1 MENIDYIVLGAYFFV
16 LIGIGVW
23 AYFRVNSSA
32 DFYTAGGNL
41 PWWLSGISH
50 HVSGYSGVVF
60 VAYAAIAY
68 THGLTIYVWWA
79 VGISLAMVLT
89 TAFIAPRWSRLR
101 TKTGIQSPTEYLATR
116 YNLPTQQVMAWSGV
130 IVKLFDIGAKWA
142 ATGILLNVFTGLSI
156 ETGIAISGVVTL
168 IYITIG
174 GLWADVVN
182 DLFSFIIQ
190 FVAGI
195 IMFVVILNKLGDG
208 IGGFFTLWDRLPPE
222 NSQPFNEPYS
232 FGFAVGF
239 MIIAFF
245 SYSGGT
251 WNLATR
257 FISSSSGTVARKAS
271 LLSTILYLIWPLIL
285 FFPMF
290 AAPIFLPDLEDPTQS
305 YSLMVMDFLPTG
317 LVGLLLASLFSNT
330 LSMVSS
336 DANTISAVINR
347 DIFPVFVKGFRDFN
361 QKKTLAIA
369 RITTFI
375 FLLITI
381 IIAWNSSSFGGV
393 IGLIIT
399 WFSALLGPIS
409 VPMILGL
416 LPVFRYSDST
426 AALLSIFGGLMTFA
440 LFKLAF
446 SVSYGWELS
455 GPILTSLAIYIGYG
469 LLVRK
474 PVKPEVENLVNSLAM
489 DDNTKD

>member
-1 MENIDYIVLGAYFFV
+1 MENIDYIVVALYFLV

-23 AYFRVNSSA
+23 AYFRVSSSE

-68 THGLTIYVWWA
+68 THGLTIYIWWA
-79 VGISLAMVLT
+79 VGISLAMVGT
-89 TAFIAPRWSRLR
+89 TFLIAPRWSRLR
-101 TKTGIQSPTEYLATR
+101 SKTGIQSPTEYLATR
-116 YNLPTQQVMAWSGV
+116 YNLSTQQVMAWSGV

-142 ATGILLNVFTGLSI
+142 AIGILLNVFTGISVG
-156 ETGIAISGVVTL
+156 TGIAIAGVVTL

-195 IMFVVILNKLGDG
+195 IMFVVILDRLGDG
-208 IGGFFTLWDRLPPE
+208 LGGFFTMWDRLPAE
-222 NSQPFNEPYS
+222 NSQVFREPYS

-239 MIIAFF
+239 MVIAFF

-257 FISSSSGTVARKAS
+257 FISSSSGSVARKAS
-271 LLSTILYLIWPLIL
+271 LFSTLLYLIWPLIL

-290 AAPIFLPDLEDPTQS
+290 AAPIFFPDMEDPTQS
-305 YSLMVMDFLPTG
+305 YSIMAMEFLPSG
-317 LVGLLLASLFSNT
+317 LTGLLLASLFSNT

-336 DANTISAVINR
+336 DANTISAVITR
-347 DIFPVFVKGFRDFN
+347 DILPVFM
-361 QKKTLAIA
+361 KKIKSYSQGKALTIA
-369 RITTFI
+369 RFTTLIFI
-375 FLLITI
+375 LLTL

-416 LPVFRYSDST
+416 LPAFKHSDSK
-426 AALLSIFGGLMTFA
+426 AALMSIFGGLTTFA

-446 SVSYGWELS
+446 TVSYGWELS
-455 GPILTSLAIYIGYG
+455 GPIITSLIIYIGYG
-469 LLVRK
+469 LIVKK
-474 PVKPEVENLVNSLAM
+474 PVKPEVEALVSSLNN
-489 DDNTKD
+489 DGE

>member
-1 MENIDYIVLGAYFFV
+1 MENVDYIVLAAYFFV

-23 AYFRVNSSA
+23 AYFRVSSSA

-68 THGLTIYVWWA
+68 THGLTIYIWWA
-79 VGISLAMVLT
+79 VGIAIAMVGT
-89 TAFIAPRWSRLR
+89 TFVIAPRWARLR
-101 TKTGIQSPTEYLATR
+101 AKTGIQSPTEYLLTR

-142 ATGILLNVFTGLSI
+142 AIGILLNVFTGLSI
-156 ETGIAISGVVTL
+156 GSGIAVSGVVTL

-190 FVAGI
+190 FISGI
-195 IMFVVILNKLGDG
+195 IMFVVILNHLGDG
-208 IGGFFTLWDRLPPE
+208 FGGVVTMWDQLPASHAQPY
-222 NSQPFNEPYS
+222 NSPYT
-232 FGFAVGF
+232 FGFSIGF
-239 MIIAFF
+239 MVIAFF

-257 FISSSSGTVARKAS
+257 FISSSSGKVARKAS
-271 LLSTILYLIWPLIL
+271 MLSMILYLIWPFIL

-290 AAPIFLPDLEDPTQS
+290 AAPIFFPELEDPTKS
-305 YSLMVMDFLPTG
+305 YSLMAIEFLPAG
-317 LVGLLLASLFSNT
+317 LTGLLLASLFSNT

-336 DANTISAVINR
+336 DANTISAVITR
-347 DIFPVFVKGFRDFN
+347 DIMPVFLKQIKSFSQSR
-361 QKKTLAIA
+361 TLVIA
-369 RITTFI
+369 RVTTFVFI
-375 FLLITI
+375 LVTI
-381 IIAWNSSSFGGV
+381 VIAWNSSSFGGV

-416 LPVFRYSDST
+416 VPAFKYSDSK
-426 AALLSIFGGLMTFA
+426 AALFSIFGGLTTFA

-455 GPILTSLAIYIGYG
+455 GPIITSLIIYVGYA
-469 LLVRK
+469 LIFKK
-474 PVKPEVENLVNSLAM
+474 PVSDEVNNLVNSL
-489 DDNTKD
+489 NKDEE

>member
-1 MENIDYIVLGAYFFV
+1 MENIDYIVLASYFFV

-23 AYFRVNSSA
+23 AYFRVRDSA

-68 THGLTIYVWWA
+68 THGLTIYIWWA
-79 VGISLAMVLT
+79 VGIGLAMIGT
-89 TAFIAPRWSRLR
+89 TYFIAPRWSRLR
-101 TKTGIQSPTEYLATR
+101 AKTGIQSPTEYLATR

-142 ATGILLNVFTGLSI
+142 AIGILLNVFTGISVG
-156 ETGIAISGVVTL
+156 TGIAVSGVVTL

-195 IMFVVILNKLGDG
+195 LMFVVILLRLGDG
-208 IGGFFTLWDRLPPE
+208 PSGFFTMWDRLPAE
-222 NSQPFNEPYS
+222 NSQPFNEPYT
-232 FGFAVGF
+232 FGFALGF

-257 FISSSSGTVARKAS
+257 FISSSSGKVARKAS
-271 LLSTILYLIWPLIL
+271 LLSTLLYLIWPLIL

-290 AAPIFLPDLEDPTQS
+290 AAPIFFPDLEDPTQS
-305 YSLMVMDFLPTG
+305 YSLMALEFLPAG
-317 LVGLLLASLFSNT
+317 LTGLLLASLFSNT

-336 DANTISAVINR
+336 DANTISAVITR
-347 DIFPVFVKGFRDFN
+347 DILPIFLRKIKSFSQTR
-361 QKKTLAIA
+361 TLAVA
-369 RITTFI
+369 RVTTFLFI
-375 FLLITI
+375 LGTI
-381 IIAWNSSSFGGV
+381 IIAWNSSAFGGV

-416 LPVFRYSDST
+416 LPAFKHSDST
-426 AALLSIFGGLMTFA
+426 AALLSIFGGLLTFA

-446 SVSYGWELS
+446 TVSYGWELS
-455 GPILTSLAIYIGYG
+455 GPIITSLVLYVGYSFI
-469 LLVRK
+469 VRK
-474 PVKPEVENLVNSLAM
+474 PIEEKVERLVTSL
-489 DDNTKD
+489 NKDEE

>member
-1 MENIDYIVLGAYFFV
+1 MENIDYIVVALYFLV

-23 AYFRVNSSA
+23 AYFRVSSSA

-68 THGLTIYVWWA
+68 THGLTIYIWWA
-79 VGISLAMVLT
+79 VGISLAMVGT
-89 TAFIAPRWSRLR
+89 TFLIAPRWSRLR
-101 TKTGIQSPTEYLATR
+101 SKTGIQSPTEYLATR
-116 YNLPTQQVMAWSGV
+116 YNLSTQQVMAWSGV

-142 ATGILLNVFTGLSI
+142 AIGILLNVFTGISVGM
-156 ETGIAISGVVTL
+156 GIAIAGVVTL

-195 IMFVVILNKLGDG
+195 IMFVVILDRLGDG
-208 IGGFFTLWDRLPPE
+208 LGGFFTMWDRLPAE
-222 NSQPFNEPYS
+222 NSQAFREPYS

-239 MIIAFF
+239 MVIAFF

-257 FISSSSGTVARKAS
+257 FISSSSGSVARKAS
-271 LLSTILYLIWPLIL
+271 LFSTLLYLVWPLIL

-290 AAPIFLPDLEDPTQS
+290 AAPIFFPDMEDPTQS
-305 YSLMVMDFLPTG
+305 YSIMAMEFLPSG
-317 LVGLLLASLFSNT
+317 LTGLLLASLFSNT

-336 DANTISAVINR
+336 DANTISAVITR
-347 DIFPVFVKGFRDFN
+347 DILPVFM
-361 QKKTLAIA
+361 KKIKSFSQGKALMIA
-369 RITTFI
+369 RFTTLIFI
-375 FLLITI
+375 ILTL

-416 LPVFRYSDST
+416 LPAFKHSDSK
-426 AALLSIFGGLMTFA
+426 AAVLSIVGGLTSFA
-440 LFKLAF
+440 IFKLAF
-446 SVSYGWELS
+446 TVSYGWELS
-455 GPILTSLAIYIGYG
+455 GPIITSLIIYIGYG
-469 LLVRK
+469 LIIKK
-474 PVKPEVENLVNSLAM
+474 PVKPEVEALVSSLNN
-489 DDNTKD
+489 DGE

>member
-1 MENIDYIVLGAYFFV
+1 MENIDYIVVALYFLV

-23 AYFRVNSSA
+23 AYFRVSSSE

-68 THGLTIYVWWA
+68 THGLTIYIWWA
-79 VGISLAMVLT
+79 VGISLAMVGT
-89 TAFIAPRWSRLR
+89 TFLIAPRWSRLR
-101 TKTGIQSPTEYLATR
+101 SKTGIQSPTEYLATR
-116 YNLPTQQVMAWSGV
+116 YNLSTQQVMAWSGV

-142 ATGILLNVFTGLSI
+142 AIGILLNVFTGISVG
-156 ETGIAISGVVTL
+156 TGIAIAGVVTL

-195 IMFVVILNKLGDG
+195 IMFVVILDRLGDG
-208 IGGFFTLWDRLPPE
+208 LGGFFTMWDRLPAE
-222 NSQPFNEPYS
+222 NSQAFREPYS

-239 MIIAFF
+239 MVIAFF

-257 FISSSSGTVARKAS
+257 FISSSSGSVARKAS
-271 LLSTILYLIWPLIL
+271 LFSTLLYLVWPLIL

-290 AAPIFLPDLEDPTQS
+290 AAPIFFPDMEDPTQS
-305 YSLMVMDFLPTG
+305 YSIMAMEFLPSG
-317 LVGLLLASLFSNT
+317 LTGLLLASLFSNT

-336 DANTISAVINR
+336 DANTISAVITR
-347 DIFPVFVKGFRDFN
+347 DILPVFM
-361 QKKTLAIA
+361 KKIKSFSQGKALMIA
-369 RITTFI
+369 RFTTLIFI
-375 FLLITI
+375 LLTL

-416 LPVFRYSDST
+416 LPAFKHSDSK
-426 AALLSIFGGLMTFA
+426 AALMSIFGGLTTFA

-446 SVSYGWELS
+446 TVSYGWELS
-455 GPILTSLAIYIGYG
+455 GPIITSLIIYIGYG
-469 LLVRK
+469 LIVKK
-474 PVKPEVENLVNSLAM
+474 PVKPEVEALVSSLNN
-489 DDNTKD
+489 DGE

>member
-1 MENIDYIVLGAYFFV
+1 MENIDYIVLASYFFV

-23 AYFRVNSSA
+23 AFFRVRSSA

-79 VGISLAMVLT
+79 VGISIAMVFT
-89 TAFIAPRWSRLR
+89 TFFIAPRWSRLR
-101 TKTGIQSPTEYLATR
+101 SKTGIQSPTEYLATR

-142 ATGILLNVFTGLSI
+142 AIGILLNVFTGISVG
-156 ETGIAISGVVTL
+156 TGIAVSGVVTL

-182 DLFSFIIQ
+182 DLFSFVIQ
-190 FVAGI
+190 FIAGI
-195 IMFVVILNKLGDG
+195 IMFVVILGKLGDG
-208 IGGFFTLWDRLPPE
+208 IGGFFTMWDRLPAE
-222 NSQPFNEPYS
+222 NSQLYNEPYT
-232 FGFAVGF
+232 FGFSLGF

-271 LLSTILYLIWPLIL
+271 LLSTVLYLVWPLIL

-290 AAPIFLPDLEDPTQS
+290 AAPIFMPDLEDPTQS
-305 YSLMVMDFLPTG
+305 YSLMAMEFLPAG
-317 LVGLLLASLFSNT
+317 LTGLLLASLFSNT

-336 DANTISAVINR
+336 DANTISAVITR
-347 DIFPVFVKGFRDFN
+347 DIFPVFMKNFRSYT
-361 QKKTLAIA
+361 QKKSLAIA
-369 RITTFI
+369 RVTTFF
-375 FLLITI
+375 FLLVTI

-416 LPVFRYSDST
+416 LPMFKHSDST
-426 AALLSIFGGLMTFA
+426 AALLSIFGGLATFS

-446 SVSYGWELS
+446 TVSYGWELS
-455 GPILTSLAIYIGYG
+455 GPILTSLIIYIGYA
-469 LLVRK
+469 LIFRK
-474 PVKPEVENLVNSLAM
+474 PIKPEVEALVTSLNL
-489 DDNTKD
+489 DDDTK

>member
-1 MENIDYIVLGAYFFV
+1 MENVDYIVLASYFLV

-23 AYFRVNSSA
+23 AYFRVRSSA

-68 THGLTIYVWWA
+68 THGLTIYIWWA
-79 VGISLAMVLT
+79 VGIAIAMIGT
-89 TAFIAPRWSRLR
+89 TFFIAPRWARLR
-101 TKTGIQSPTEYLATR
+101 SKTGIQSPTEYLLTR

-142 ATGILLNVFTGLSI
+142 AIGILLNVFTGLSI
-156 ETGIAISGVVTL
+156 GSGIAISGVVTL

-190 FVAGI
+190 FVSGI
-195 IMFVVILNKLGDG
+195 IMFVVILQHLGDG
-208 IGGFFTLWDRLPPE
+208 MGGVVSMWDQLPAA
-222 NSQPFNEPYS
+222 NSQPYNDPYT
-232 FGFAVGF
+232 FGFSIGF
-239 MIIAFF
+239 MVIAFF

-257 FISSSSGTVARKAS
+257 FISSSSGQVARKAS
-271 LLSTILYLIWPLIL
+271 MLSMILYLIWPFIL

-290 AAPIFLPDLEDPTQS
+290 AAPIFFPDLEDPTQS
-305 YSLMVMDFLPTG
+305 YSLMAIEFLPAGIT
-317 LVGLLLASLFSNT
+317 GLLLASLFSNT

-336 DANTISAVINR
+336 DANTISAVITR
-347 DIFPVFVKGFRDFN
+347 DIMPVFMKKIKGFSQSRM
-361 QKKTLAIA
+361 LAVA
-369 RITTFI
+369 RVTTFVFI
-375 FLLITI
+375 LITI

-416 LPVFRYSDST
+416 LPRFKHSDST
-426 AALLSIFGGLMTFA
+426 AALLSIFGGLTTFA

-446 SVSYGWELS
+446 AVSYGWELS
-455 GPILTSLAIYIGYG
+455 GPIITSLVIYVGYAYI
-469 LLVRK
+469 VKK
-474 PVKPEVENLVNSLAM
+474 PVSEEVEELISSLNL
-489 DDNTKD
+489 DK

>member
-1 MENIDYIVLGAYFFV
+1 MENIDYIVLASYFLV

-23 AYFRVNSSA
+23 AFSRVSSSA

-68 THGLTIYVWWA
+68 THGLTIYIWWA
-79 VGISLAMVLT
+79 VGISIAMVFT
-89 TAFIAPRWSRLR
+89 TFFIAPRWSRLR
-101 TKTGIQSPTEYLATR
+101 SKTGIQSPTEYLATR

-142 ATGILLNVFTGLSI
+142 AIGILLNAFTGLSVGM
-156 ETGIAISGVVTL
+156 GIAVSGVVTL

-182 DLFSFIIQ
+182 DLFSFAIQ
-190 FVAGI
+190 FISGI
-195 IMFVVILNKLGDG
+195 IMFVVILQQLGDG
-208 IGGFFTLWDRLPPE
+208 FSGIFTMWDRLPAAH
-222 NSQPFNEPYS
+222 SQPFNPPYT
-232 FGFAVGF
+232 FGFALGF
-239 MIIAFF
+239 MLICFF

-257 FISSSSGTVARKAS
+257 FISSSSGKEARRAS
-271 LLSTILYLIWPLIL
+271 LFSTLLYLIWPLIL

-290 AAPIFLPDLEDPTQS
+290 AAPIFFPDMKDPTQS
-305 YSLMVMDFLPTG
+305 YSIMAIEFLPAG
-317 LVGLLLASLFSNT
+317 LTGLLLASLFSNT

-336 DANTISAVINR
+336 DANTISAVITR
-347 DIFPVFVKGFRDFN
+347 DIFPVFT
-361 QKKTLAIA
+361 QKIKLLSQSRTLALA

-375 FLLITI
+375 FILITI

-399 WFSALLGPIS
+399 WFSALLGPIA

-416 LPVFRYSDST
+416 LPVFKRSSST
-426 AALLSIFGGLMTFA
+426 AALLSIFGGLTTFA
-440 LFKLAF
+440 LFKLVF
-446 SVSYGWELS
+446 TVSYGWELS
-455 GPILTSLAIYIGYG
+455 GPIITSLIIFVGYGFLVKRPVPDKVENLLTSL
-469 LLVRK
+469 
-474 PVKPEVENLVNSLAM
+474 NT
-489 DDNTKD
+489 DDN

>member
-1 MENIDYIVLGAYFFV
+1 MENIDYIVLAAYFFV

-23 AYFRVNSSA
+23 AYFRVSSSA

-79 VGISLAMVLT
+79 GGISLAMIFT
-89 TAFIAPRWSRLR
+89 TFFIAPRWSRLR
-101 TKTGIQSPTEYLATR
+101 SKTGIQSPTEYLATR

-156 ETGIAISGVVTL
+156 ELGIAISGLVTL
-168 IYITIG
+168 FYITVG

-195 IMFVVILNKLGDG
+195 IMFVAILIRLGDG
-208 IGGFFTLWDRLPPE
+208 ASGFFTMWDRLPPA

-232 FGFAVGF
+232 FGFALGF

-257 FISSSSGTVARKAS
+257 FISSSSGSVARKAS
-271 LLSTILYLIWPLIL
+271 LLSTVLYLIWPLVL

-305 YSLMVMDFLPTG
+305 YSLMAMNFLPAGIT
-317 LVGLLLASLFSNT
+317 GLLLASLFSNT

-336 DANTISAVINR
+336 DANTISAVITR
-347 DIFPVFVKGFRDFN
+347 DILPIFLRGFRNFST
-361 QKKTLAIA
+361 KKTLAIA
-369 RITTFI
+369 RITTVI
-375 FLLITI
+375 FLFMTI
-381 IIAWNSSSFGGV
+381 LIAWNSSKFGGV

-416 LPVFRYSDST
+416 LPVFKHSDSK
-426 AALLSIFGGLMTFA
+426 AALLSIFGGLTTFI
-440 LFKLAF
+440 LFKVAF
-446 SVSYGWELS
+446 TVSYGWELS
-455 GPILTSLAIYIGYG
+455 GPILTSLVIYIAYG
-469 LLVRK
+469 LLLRK
-474 PVKPEVENLVNSLAM
+474 PVKPDVEELVNSLST
-489 DDNTKD
+489 DQD

>member
-1 MENIDYIVLGAYFFV
+1 MENIDYIVVALYFLV

-23 AYFRVNSSA
+23 AYFRVSSSE

-68 THGLTIYVWWA
+68 THGLTIYIWWA
-79 VGISLAMVLT
+79 VGISLAMVGT
-89 TAFIAPRWSRLR
+89 TFLIAPRWSRLR
-101 TKTGIQSPTEYLATR
+101 SKTGIQSPTEYLATR
-116 YNLPTQQVMAWSGV
+116 YNLSTQQVMAWSGV

-142 ATGILLNVFTGLSI
+142 AIGILLNVFTGISVGM
-156 ETGIAISGVVTL
+156 GIAIAGVVTL

-195 IMFVVILNKLGDG
+195 IMFVVILDRLGDG
-208 IGGFFTLWDRLPPE
+208 LGGFFTMWDRLPAE
-222 NSQPFNEPYS
+222 NSQAFREPYS

-239 MIIAFF
+239 MVIAFF

-257 FISSSSGTVARKAS
+257 FISSSSGSVARKAS
-271 LLSTILYLIWPLIL
+271 LFSTLLYLVWPLIL

-290 AAPIFLPDLEDPTQS
+290 AAPIFFPDMEDPTQS
-305 YSLMVMDFLPTG
+305 YSIMAMEFLPSG
-317 LVGLLLASLFSNT
+317 LTGLLLASLFSNT

-336 DANTISAVINR
+336 DANTISAVITR
-347 DIFPVFVKGFRDFN
+347 DILPVFM
-361 QKKTLAIA
+361 KKIKSFSQGKALMIA
-369 RITTFI
+369 RFTTLIFI
-375 FLLITI
+375 ILTL

-416 LPVFRYSDST
+416 LPAFKHSDSK
-426 AALLSIFGGLMTFA
+426 AALLSIFGGLTTFA

-446 SVSYGWELS
+446 TVSYGWELS
-455 GPILTSLAIYIGYG
+455 GPIITSLIIYIGYG
-469 LLVRK
+469 LIIKK
-474 PVKPEVENLVNSLAM
+474 PVKPEVEALVSSLNN
-489 DDNTKD
+489 DGE

>member
-1 MENIDYIVLGAYFFV
+1 MENIDYIVVALYFLV

-23 AYFRVNSSA
+23 AYFRVSSSE

-68 THGLTIYVWWA
+68 THGLTIYIWWA
-79 VGISLAMVLT
+79 VGISLAMVGT
-89 TAFIAPRWSRLR
+89 TFLIAPRWSRLR
-101 TKTGIQSPTEYLATR
+101 SKTGIQSPTEYLATR
-116 YNLPTQQVMAWSGV
+116 YNLSTQQVMAWSGV

-142 ATGILLNVFTGLSI
+142 AIGILLNVFTGISVG
-156 ETGIAISGVVTL
+156 TGIAIAGVVTL

-195 IMFVVILNKLGDG
+195 IMFVVILDRLGDG
-208 IGGFFTLWDRLPPE
+208 LGGFFTMWDRLPAE
-222 NSQPFNEPYS
+222 NSQVFREPYS

-239 MIIAFF
+239 MVIAFF

-257 FISSSSGTVARKAS
+257 FISSSSGSVARKAS
-271 LLSTILYLIWPLIL
+271 LFSTLLYLIWPLIL

-290 AAPIFLPDLEDPTQS
+290 AAPIFFPDMEDPTQS
-305 YSLMVMDFLPTG
+305 YSIMAMEFLPTG
-317 LVGLLLASLFSNT
+317 LTGLLLASLFSNT

-336 DANTISAVINR
+336 DANTISAVITR
-347 DIFPVFVKGFRDFN
+347 DILPVFM
-361 QKKTLAIA
+361 KKIKSYSQGKALTIA
-369 RITTFI
+369 RFTTLIFI
-375 FLLITI
+375 LLTL

-416 LPVFRYSDST
+416 LPAFKHSDSK
-426 AALLSIFGGLMTFA
+426 AALMSIFGGLTTFA

-446 SVSYGWELS
+446 TVSYGWELS
-455 GPILTSLAIYIGYG
+455 GPIITSLIIYIGYG
-469 LLVRK
+469 LIVKK
-474 PVKPEVENLVNSLAM
+474 PVKPEVEALVSSLNN
-489 DDNTKD
+489 DGE

>member
-1 MENIDYIVLGAYFFV
+1 MENIDYIVLIAYMFV
-16 LIGIGVW
+16 LLGIGVW
-23 AYFRVNSSA
+23 AYFRVSSSA

-79 VGISLAMVLT
+79 VGISIAMVFT
-89 TAFIAPRWSRLR
+89 TLFIAPRWSRLR
-101 TKTGIQSPTEYLATR
+101 SKTGVQSPTEYLATR

-142 ATGILLNVFTGLSI
+142 AIGILLNAFTGISVL
-156 ETGIAISGVVTL
+156 TGIIIAGIVTL

-182 DLFSFIIQ
+182 DLFSFLIQ

-195 IMFVVILNKLGDG
+195 IMFVFILIRLGDG
-208 IGGFFTLWDRLPPE
+208 PMGFFTMWDRLPPE
-222 NSQPFNEPYS
+222 NSQPYNEPYT
-232 FGFAVGF
+232 FGFALGF
-239 MIIAFF
+239 MLIAFF

-257 FISSSSGTVARKAS
+257 FISSSSGSVARKAS
-271 LLSTILYLIWPLIL
+271 WLSTILYLIWPLIL

-290 AAPIFLPDLEDPTQS
+290 SAPIFLPDIEDPSQS
-305 YSLMVMDFLPTG
+305 YSLMVMNFLPPG
-317 LVGLLLASLFSNT
+317 LVGLVLASLFSTT

-336 DANTISAVINR
+336 DANTISAVITR
-347 DIFPVFVKGFRDFN
+347 DIFPAFVKSFRSFT
-361 QKKTLAIA
+361 QKKALAIA
-369 RITTFI
+369 RLTTFV

-416 LPVFRYSDST
+416 LPMFKHSNST
-426 AALLSIFGGLMTFA
+426 AALLSIFGGLLTFA

-446 SVSYGWELS
+446 TVSYGWELS
-455 GPILTSLAIYIGYG
+455 GPIITSLVIYIGYG
-469 LLVRK
+469 LIVRK
-474 PVKPEVENLVNSLAM
+474 PINPEVENLVNSLNLD
-489 DDNTKD
+489 DDN